1 MKQFF
6 QDASGHLSMMRLI
19 SLILVL
25 AGIVYAFVNKD
36 IIISSM
42 LITFGVG
49 GKLGQK
55 FQK

>member
-6 QDASGHLSMMRLI
+6 QDSSGTYSMMRLM

-25 AGIVYAFVNKD
+25 SGIVYAFINKE

-42 LITFGVG
+42 LITFGIG

>member
-6 QDASGHLSMMRLI
+6 QDSSGDYSMMRLM
-19 SLILVL
+19 SLLLVL
-25 AGIVYAFVNKD
+25 SGIVYAFLNKE

-42 LITFGVG
+42 LITFGIG

-55 FQK
+55 FPK

>member
-1 MKQFF
+1 VKQFF
-6 QDASGHLSMMRLI
+6 QDKSGSLSMMRLL

-25 AGIVYAFVNKD
+25 SGIVYAFINKD

-42 LITFGVG
+42 IITMGIG